1 MVENRLGGNPSRRKE
16 ALNEPEDTVPQ
27 ELLQEYML
35 KSPQHVRV
43 GVAS

>member
-1 MVENRLGGNPSRRKE
+1 MVDNRLGGNPSRRKE
-16 ALNEPEDTVPQ
+16 ALTEPEDTVPQ

-35 KSPQHVRV
+35 KAPRQVRV